1 MNSEATKQTNTG
13 VTPEMIVIPYVET
26 RNMGFGDYGEPT
38 WDFQAYTK
46 KTIESV
52 QVTKVGEKDE
62 LRNHFNQAAATFM
75 LDQTYDSERTYKSF
89 EAFLED
95 DIGECEKPRFGIHY
109 WKDDKWNEYDF
120 DEYEVM
126 DFYKQKWSAKTGQVF
141 SDDEAEEAPVLK

>member
-1 MNSEATKQTNTG
+1 MNSEATNQTNIG
-13 VTPEMIVIPYVET
+13 VTTSEMIVIPYVET
-26 RNMGFGDYGEPT
+26 RNFGDYGEPT

-52 QVTKVGEKDE
+52 RVTKVGEKDE
-62 LRNHFNQAAATFM
+62 LRNYFNQAAANFV
-75 LDQTYDSERTYKSF
+75 LDQTYDFDGTYISF
-89 EAFLED
+89 EAFLEA
-95 DIGECEKPRFGIHY
+95 DIGECVKPRFGIHY

-141 SDDEAEEAPVLK
+141 SDDEEEETPVLK